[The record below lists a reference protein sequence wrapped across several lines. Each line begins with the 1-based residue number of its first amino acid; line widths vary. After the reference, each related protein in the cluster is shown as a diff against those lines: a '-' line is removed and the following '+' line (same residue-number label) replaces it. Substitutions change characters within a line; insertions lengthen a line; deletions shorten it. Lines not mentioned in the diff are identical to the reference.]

1 MNNIALIHQL
11 SHRLLAGQLPRG
23 RIKVNH
29 GFLTNGQPAIQF
41 NYTCE
46 AMRGKMTRTE
56 EACRGLIMDPS
67 TGAILALPMPKFYN
81 VGQPSCPT
89 LPDEDYQVWEKVD
102 GSLGI
107 FWHDGLRWR
116 CNTRG
121 SFDSGYT
128 SVGLYYWEKG
138 GYPNPNNPYMAEIC
152 VDNDEMPRAAYKKEG
167 IYFIAARNRRTGV
180 DLDPIQVFGGDL
192 ATSGTIEELLDR
204 RDVVEGTEG
213 WVIRFKGGLRVKIK
227 TTWYLRIFRAIQS
240 LTPKNIREMMMEGKN
255 WIAELPDDIRPD
267 ALAMEEAIVGELTE
281 HLKYIYATYSKVADI
296 LTRKEYA
303 LVVTREYPAIASYLF
318 SLRDGKFYEVDVLKK
333 LDLGFLLESV

>member
-1 MNNIALIHQL
+1 MNNIALVHQL
-11 SHRLLAGQLPRG
+11 SHRLCAGQLPRG
-23 RIKVNH
+23 RIKANH

-41 NYTCE
+41 NYTRE

-56 EACRGLIMDPS
+56 EACRGLILDAT
-67 TGAILALPMPKFYN
+67 TGAILALPMRKFYN
-81 VGQPSCPT
+81 LGEPSCPT
-89 LPDEDYQVWEKVD
+89 LPDEDYQVFQKID

-107 FWHDGLRWR
+107 FWHDGTRWR
-116 CNTRG
+116 CNARG

-138 GYPNPNNPYMAEIC
+138 GYPNPSLTYMAEIC

-167 IYFIAARNRRTGV
+167 IYFIAARNRRAGV

-204 RDVVEGTEG
+204 RDVIEGTEG

-240 LTPKNIREMMMEGKN
+240 LTPKNIREMMMEGN
-255 WIAELPDDIRPD
+255 DFLAQLPDDVCPD
-267 ALAMEEAIVGELTE
+267 AVTIQDKIAARLQSKLIR
-281 HLKYIYATYSKVADI
+281 IYDSYSKVAGI
-296 LTRKEYA
+296 PSRKDFA
-303 LVVTREYPAIASYLF
+303 VATLRDYPDIASFLF
-318 SLRDGKFYEVDVLKK
+318 ALRDDRFIEKDVLKRMD
-333 LDLGFLLESV
+333 LDFI